1 MDPKSFKKLII
12 DNAVGLLWDQ
22 WMSLGARSKTDQLAK
37 AFSDP
42 ESAIVFSS
50 YFCEHEKRLEKIS
63 LDWSKENL
71 QYINHSRL
79 KRLRKVVTD
88 HIQVPVDISEVHA
101 VTTSSKYISEP
112 DAREMLNLLIR
123 LRLIFGSTTRAEI
136 IFHLLTMGSANSN
149 QIANR
154 RFLNQKAVLLE
165 LEKLAKAGVLVEKRS
180 ARERLF
186 SVERDFAALFEF
198 EILPIS
204 PAWFLLA
211 SLLILEECL
220 IDELIQDEYL
230 VASALM
236 DQKRK
241 LCEYLQRAG
250 ECNLT
255 LSGSTAYEFYESV
268 TEYYRCL
275 CTQFQGARVSEKI

>member
-1 MDPKSFKKLII
+1 MMDPKSFKTLII

-22 WMSLGARSKTDQLAK
+22 WMNLGAWSKTGQSVK

-42 ESAIVFSS
+42 ESAIAFSS
-50 YFCEHEKRLEKIS
+50 YFCKHEKRLEKIS

-88 HIQVPVDISEVHA
+88 HVQLPVDISEMHA
-101 VTTSSKYISEP
+101 ASTSSKYITEP
-112 DAREMLNLLIR
+112 DAREVSNLLIR
-123 LRLIFGSTTRAEI
+123 LRLIFGSTTRAEV
-136 IFHLLTMGSANSN
+136 IFHLLTIGSANSN

-186 SVERDFAALFEF
+186 SVQRDFAELFEF
-198 EILPIS
+198 EIQSIS
-204 PAWFLLA
+204 ASWFLLA
-211 SLLILEECL
+211 SLSILEECL
-220 IDELIQDEYL
+220 TDELIEDEYL
-230 VASALM
+230 VLSAFM
-236 DQKRK
+236 DQKKRVS
-241 LCEYLQRAG
+241 EYLQRAG

-275 CTQFQGARVSEKI
+275 CPLSPA

>member
-1 MDPKSFKKLII
+1 MMDPKSFKTLII
-12 DNAVGLLWDQ
+12 DSAVGLLWDQ
-22 WMSLGARSKTDQLAK
+22 WMNLGAWSKTGQSVK

-42 ESAIVFSS
+42 ESAIAFSS
-50 YFCEHEKRLEKIS
+50 YFCKHEKRLEKIS

-79 KRLRKVVTD
+79 KRLRKVVTE
-88 HIQVPVDISEVHA
+88 HVQLPVDISEMHA
-101 VTTSSKYISEP
+101 ASTSSKYITEP
-112 DAREMLNLLIR
+112 DAREVSNLLIR
-123 LRLIFGSTTRAEI
+123 LRLIFGSTTRAEV
-136 IFHLLTMGSANSN
+136 IFHLLTTGSANSN

-186 SVERDFAALFEF
+186 SVQRDFAGLFEF
-198 EILPIS
+198 EIQSIS
-204 PAWFLLA
+204 ASWFLLA

-220 IDELIQDEYL
+220 TDELIEDEYL
-230 VASALM
+230 VLSAFM
-236 DQKRK
+236 DQKKRVS
-241 LCEYLQRAG
+241 EYLQRAG

-275 CTQFQGARVSEKI
+275 CPLSQA